1 LENTVVGR
9 LAGTNISAE
18 YAASIIRGCICQ
30 NTWQH
35 IYKYHVWKLFIL
47 HTMYKMT
54 KKMKILTNTDN
65 RQLDVESEPRCQLD
79 AHVITGLIV

>member
-1 LENTVVGR
+1 
-9 LAGTNISAE
+9 
-18 YAASIIRGCICQ
+18 
-30 NTWQH
+30 
-35 IYKYHVWKLFIL
+35 
-47 HTMYKMT
+47 MYKMT